1 MNKHLKITNDLVF
14 QRIFGKVGNEEIT
27 KHFLEKILRLQIEE
41 LSLDLN
47 KRLIGEAIDDKIG
60 RLDVR
65 AKLSDGTNL
74 LIEMQVAKYK
84 SIAERVLYY
93 WAKIYAGDLKQG
105 NTYAKLHKTIAILIS
120 TQTLEQ
126 TKGLENYHTTWHI
139 REDTNF
145 DKVLTQNLEMH
156 VLELNKF
163 KEGKENPEND
173 WIKFILGENMGI
185 KEDFEKEVQEAIKEL
200 EELEK
205 DPEMRELYLRR
216 EMALHDRATEIEEA
230 EEAAIERGMKK
241 RDWTA
246 ELNKGLNSGI
256 EQKAKEV
263 VLNLYNKKMDIQ
275 DICDIVNLPKEKV
288 EKIIND
294 IK

>member
-1 MNKHLKITNDLVF
+1 MKKHLKITNDLVF

-27 KHFLEKILRLQIEE
+27 KHFLEKILRLKIEE

-139 REDTNF
+139 REDENF
-145 DKVLTQNLEMH
+145 DKILTDNLEMH

-205 DPEMRELYLRR
+205 DPEMRELCLRR

-241 RDWTA
+241 R
-246 ELNKGLNSGI
+246 N
-256 EQKAKEV
+256 
-263 VLNLYNKKMDIQ
+263 
-275 DICDIVNLPKEKV
+275 
-288 EKIIND
+288 
-294 IK
+294 